1 MSNIAIEKTKIRF
14 SMVNASIV
22 LYKNNFEE
30 IEKLVQSLRKVELID
45 TIYLIDN
52 SPTLS
57 TDYNQLAAIYIFNN
71 KNMGYGAAH
80 NIAMRKSIEQNADYH
95 LVINPDIIIEPEV
108 ISKIAAFMNNNTF
121 IGHLMP
127 KIFYPDGQIQ
137 YLCKLIPTP
146 FDLIF
151 RRFLPAKW
159 TEKRTHTFEMRVSG
173 YNKTMNV
180 PYLSGCFMFLRVKAL
195 KEVGLFDERFFMY
208 PEDIDLT
215 RRIHSKYQTVFYPE
229 VSVIHNHAQ
238 DSYKNYRM
246 LWIHISNMVKYFN
259 KWGWIFDSERR
270 KVNNEYVRQYK
281 N

>member
-1 MSNIAIEKTKIRF
+1 MQSEKTKIRF

-22 LYKNNFEE
+22 LFKSNFEE

-45 TIYLIDN
+45 KIYLIDN
-52 SPTLS
+52 SPTQSANFNHLP
-57 TDYNQLAAIYIFNN
+57 AIYIYNN

-80 NIAMRKSIEQNADYH
+80 NIAIRKSIEQNAEYH

-108 ISKIAAFMNNNTF
+108 ISKIAAFMNNNTN

-159 TEKRTHTFEMRVSG
+159 TEKRKHSFEMRASG
-173 YNKTMNV
+173 YNKIMNV
-180 PYLSGCFMFLRVKAL
+180 PYLSGCFMFLRVNAL

-215 RRIHSKYQTVFYPE
+215 RRIHRKYQTVFYPE

-259 KWGWIFDSERR
+259 KWGWIFDSER
-270 KVNNEYVRQYK
+270 KKINK
-281 N
+281 KFDSIDI